1 MSSLETP
8 EPDNDRLMQF
18 IEAYWMISKSRYL
31 NKRDPVSRDP
41 DTLDFWLNQLDE
53 RRFTQDFRVT
63 RFQFTQIVDLIK
75 DNPVFFLQLERSSDA
90 NFVPAHGCAISI
102 WV

>member
-1 MSSLETP
+1 MMTMFSLEVL
-8 EPDNDRLMQF
+8 EPDNDTLMQF

-31 NKRDPVSRDP
+31 NKRDPVPRAP

-75 DNPVFFLQLERSSDA
+75 DNPVFFNNS
-90 NFVPAHGCAISI
+90 NVPQTPA
-102 WV
+102 W